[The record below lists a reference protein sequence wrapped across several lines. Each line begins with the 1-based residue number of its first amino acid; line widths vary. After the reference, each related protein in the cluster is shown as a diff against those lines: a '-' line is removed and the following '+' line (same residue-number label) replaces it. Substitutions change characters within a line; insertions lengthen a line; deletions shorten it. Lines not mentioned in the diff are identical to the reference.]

1 MLNSTSSTPFS
12 DPPHGPPTV
21 TADGQ
26 VLACIGG
33 TSGWGALFAF
43 TPEVGSLYPPGRATW
58 SYSFTNSPK
67 YDEMGQGTS
76 PILQADNTAITQIT
90 SWIHNNLDR
99 IQENETERDALALRI
114 RDRLAPIRQQYI
126 DFLKRHPQHARARV
140 AYGSFLTHIDYRQ
153 GAINQWKQ
161 ALKTDP
167 KNAAALNNLAI
178 HLGTIALQTRQTRG
192 IQEAFRAL
200 DKAIQLNP
208 KEPLYR
214 HNFATLLCSFRQ
226 PAARYYKI
234 KPQQITQKAIGEYD
248 AAIKLSPK
256 KFEYA
261 ADRAEA
267 FLDLTPFPHAEA
279 IRGAPLISGGAELP
293 DRLRGQTRKV
303 GVDREHNR
311 PCLAS

>member
-1 MLNSTSSTPFS
+1 MRYHPPVTHFLFIITFS
-12 DPPHGPPTV
+12 FV
-21 TADGQ
+21 SLRLVAAD
-26 VLACIGG
+26 AEKE
-33 TSGWGALFAF
+33 FA
-43 TPEVGSLYPPGRATW
+43 
-58 SYSFTNSPK
+58 
-67 YDEMGQGTS
+67 Q
-76 PILQADNTAITQIT
+76 ILQADNAAITQIT
-90 SWIHNNLDR
+90 FWIHNNLDR
-99 IQENETERDALALRI
+99 IKENETERGALALRI

-140 AYGSFLTHIDYRQ
+140 AYGSFLTHIDHRQ

-167 KNAAALNNLAI
+167 ENAAALNNLAI
-178 HLGTIALQTRQTRG
+178 HLGTIALQTQQTRG

-214 HNFATLLCSFRQ
+214 HNFATLLCSFQQ

-234 KPQQITQKAIGEYD
+234 KPQQIIQKAIGEYD
-248 AAIKLSPK
+248 AAIKLSPN

-279 IRGAPLISGGAELP
+279 IRAWQATLAIAETP
-293 DRLRGQTRKV
+293 DERDWAYLQTAIAHFKGEQWKHVTSTLKRMT
-303 GVDREHNR
+303 GEHHQ
-311 PCLAS
+311 PLASQLRRATEAKLDKPKH

>member
-1 MLNSTSSTPFS
+1 MSPL
-12 DPPHGPPTV
+12 TV
-21 TADGQ
+21 AAD
-26 VLACIGG
+26 AEKE
-33 TSGWGALFAF
+33 FA
-43 TPEVGSLYPPGRATW
+43 
-58 SYSFTNSPK
+58 
-67 YDEMGQGTS
+67 Q
-76 PILQADNTAITQIT
+76 ILQADNTAITQIT

-114 RDRLAPIRQQYI
+114 RDRLSPIRQQYT
-126 DFLKRHPQHARARV
+126 DFLKRYPDHARARV
-140 AYGSFLTHIDYRQ
+140 AYGSFLTHIDHRQ
-153 GAINQWKQ
+153 GAIDQWKQ

-178 HLGTIALQTRQTRG
+178 HLGTVALQSRQTRG

-214 HNFATLLCSFRQ
+214 HNYATLLCSFRK
-226 PAARYYKI
+226 PAARHYKI

-256 KFEYA
+256 QFEYA

-279 IRGAPLISGGAELP
+279 IHAWQAAFAIAGTP
-293 DRLRGQTRKV
+293 DERDWAHLQTAIA
-303 GVDREHNR
+303 HY
-311 PCLAS
+311 

>member
-1 MLNSTSSTPFS
+1 MPHFLFFIAFS
-12 DPPHGPPTV
+12 V
-21 TADGQ
+21 VSLRLVAAD
-26 VLACIGG
+26 AEKE
-33 TSGWGALFAF
+33 FA
-43 TPEVGSLYPPGRATW
+43 
-58 SYSFTNSPK
+58 
-67 YDEMGQGTS
+67 Q
-76 PILQADNTAITQIT
+76 ILQADNAAITQIT

-114 RDRLAPIRQQYI
+114 RDRLAPIRQQYL

-140 AYGSFLTHIDYRQ
+140 AYGSFLTHIDHRQ
-153 GAINQWKQ
+153 GAIDQWKQ

-226 PAARYYKI
+226 PASRYYKI
-234 KPQQITQKAIGEYD
+234 KP
-248 AAIKLSPK
+248 
-256 KFEYA
+256 A

-279 IRGAPLISGGAELP
+279 IRAWQATLAIAETP
-293 DRLRGQTRKV
+293 DERDWAYLQTAIAHFKGEQWKHVTSTLKRMTGEHHQALAGQLRRATEAKL
-303 GVDREHNR
+303 DE
-311 PCLAS
+311 PKP